1 MLPINLPEKSLL
13 EGEEPRP
20 RRKER
25 DTANPI
31 SGHYFVLRL
40 TVNKGVEDG
49 WGGPGR
55 NRPSRSF
62 SDFLAAFSCTRR
74 RRRRRRV

>member
-13 EGEEPRP
+13 EGEEPRMW
-20 RRKER
+20 RER

-49 WGGPGR
+49 WGEQGAEL
-55 NRPSRSF
+55 SLQEF
-62 SDFLAAFSCTRR
+62 F
-74 RRRRRRV
+74 

>member
-13 EGEEPRP
+13 EGEEPRMW
-20 RRKER
+20 RER

-49 WGGPGR
+49 WGEQGVEL
-55 NRPSRSF
+55 SLQEF
-62 SDFLAAFSCTRR
+62 F
-74 RRRRRRV
+74 